1 MPVCVCVSLS
11 LWCGCLS
18 PLTTDPPSLARLDFS
33 LCGPPSWP
41 SWPSPFFSSP
51 PFVCSSPL
59 LYLPFLSIPSHP
71 ISSHLIPS
79 HRRSKHRHFHY
90 SFFCFTALEL
100 GCSLLIDNWSLT
112 TLTSTRKKK
121 ERRHIISISITP
133 WPDCV
138 CATLP
143 LFATK
148 SVVPIQPFITTL
160 ETISKYNQHHPQNYI
175 LHLDHFATVTSK
187 VN

>member
-18 PLTTDPPSLARLDFS
+18 PLTTDPLPCSARLFTLWPSLTALTALPS
-33 LCGPPSWP
+33 SHPPP
-41 SWPSPFFSSP
+41 P

-59 LYLPFLSIPSHP
+59 LYLPFLSIPSH
-71 ISSHLIPS
+71 
-79 HRRSKHRHFHY
+79 RRSKHRHFHY
-90 SFFCFTALEL
+90 SFSCFTALEL

-112 TLTSTRKKK
+112 TLTSTRKKE
-121 ERRHIISISITP
+121 ERRHIISFSITP

-148 SVVPIQPFITTL
+148 SVVRIQPFITTL
-160 ETISKYNQHHPQNYI
+160 ETISKYNQRHPQNYI